1 MSTDTDTISSLQP
14 EKATLTTKLAEC
26 NAKLL
31 KESPV
36 APVAPVVAAPVVAD
50 AVGGRR
56 RRKRGKSSKRR
67 ASKRKGRGKG
77 RGNSS
82 RRKRR

>member
-36 APVAPVVAAPVVAD
+36 APVVAAPVVAD

-67 ASKRKGRGKG
+67 ASKRKKGRGK
-77 RGNSS
+77 SS